1 MLASFTL
8 NGQCDD
14 DFHRLLSNFRFPPVP
29 NIDHLLDAS
38 SSQTKMRYIALL
50 LVLTTVGRSLS
61 FQPRVGLKNNLAPQS
76 GSKLQAAKDGDKFQS
91 LIPETSFGADAVP
104 EAQRP
109 VNEYLDVTRQPLFG
123 WASNES
129 GSTGL
134 LIRLVILYGVV
145 FGTVCY
151 PISGATYTG
160 DDFLL
165 QKLASS
171 NVGALLLI
179 IFVLIRIYSGWE
191 YLGSRL
197 NSKVIEYEETGWYD
211 GDFEL
216 KGKTERQRDKFLYTS
231 EVKPVVERLKTFIFA
246 SGGLWIASCVGLN
259 LAMQA
264 KPIFNEYD
272 PAVLEQVQYND
283 KLADQAAMNSG
294 GRPTYCNSRY
304 YRAVAGG
311 GQGCD

>member
-1 MLASFTL
+1 
-8 NGQCDD
+8 
-14 DFHRLLSNFRFPPVP
+14 
-29 NIDHLLDAS
+29 
-38 SSQTKMRYIALL
+38 MRYIALL
-50 LVLTTVGRSLS
+50 LALAIVGRSLS
-61 FQPRVGLKNNLAPQS
+61 FQPRVGLNTRLTPHS
-76 GSKLQAAKDGDKFQS
+76 TSKLHAGKDGDKFKS
-91 LIPETSFGADAVP
+91 LTPETSFGAEAVP
-104 EAQRP
+104 EGQRP
-109 VNEYLDVTRQPLFG
+109 VNEYLDVTSQPLFG

-134 LIRLVILYGVV
+134 LIRLVLLYGVV

-171 NVGALLLI
+171 NVGALLFI
-179 IFVLIRIYSGWE
+179 IFILIRIYSGWG
-191 YLGSRL
+191 YIGSRL
-197 NSKVIEYEETGWYD
+197 KSKVIEYEETGWYD

-216 KGKTERQRDKFLYTS
+216 KGKTELQRDKFLYTS
-231 EVKPVVERLKTFIFA
+231 EVKPVVDRLKTFIFA
-246 SGGLWIASCVGLN
+246 SGGLWIASCGGLN

-272 PAVLEQVQYND
+272 PAVLEQVQYDD
-283 KLADQAAMNSG
+283 KLAGQAATSSG

>member
-1 MLASFTL
+1 MLL
-8 NGQCDD
+8 GVN
-14 DFHRLLSNFRFPPVP
+14 P
-29 NIDHLLDAS
+29 
-38 SSQTKMRYIALL
+38 KMRYIALL
-50 LVLTTVGRSLS
+50 LALATVGPSQS
-61 FQPRVGLKNNLAPQS
+61 FQPRVGLNTRLAPQS
-76 GSKLQAAKDGDKFQS
+76 GSKLQAGKDDKFKS
-91 LIPETSFGADAVP
+91 LTPETSFGAEAVP
-104 EAQRP
+104 EGQRP
-109 VNEYLDVTRQPLFG
+109 VNEYLDITKQPLFG
-123 WASNES
+123 WASNEA

-134 LIRLVILYGVV
+134 FIRLAILYGVV

-171 NVGALLLI
+171 NVGALLFI
-179 IFVLIRIYSGWE
+179 IVVLIRIYSGWG
-191 YLGSRL
+191 YLGTRL
-197 NSKVIEYEETGWYD
+197 KSKVIEYEETGWYD

-216 KGKTERQRDKFLYTS
+216 KGKTELQRDKFLYTS
-231 EVKPVVERLKTFIFA
+231 EVKPVVDRLKSFIFA
-246 SGGLWIASCVGLN
+246 TGGLWIASCVGLN
-259 LAMQA
+259 LATQA

-272 PAVLEQVQYND
+272 PAVLEKIQYDD
-283 KLADQAAMNSG
+283 KLAGQAATNSG

>member
-1 MLASFTL
+1 
-8 NGQCDD
+8 
-14 DFHRLLSNFRFPPVP
+14 
-29 NIDHLLDAS
+29 
-38 SSQTKMRYIALL
+38 
-50 LVLTTVGRSLS
+50 
-61 FQPRVGLKNNLAPQS
+61 
-76 GSKLQAAKDGDKFQS
+76 LQAAKDGDKFES
-91 LIPETSFGADAVP
+91 LIPETSFGAEAVP

-109 VNEYLDVTRQPLFG
+109 VNEYLDVTSQPLFG

-179 IFVLIRIYSGWE
+179 IFVLIRIYSGWG
-191 YLGSRL
+191 YIGSRL
-197 NSKVIEYEETGWYD
+197 KSKVIEYEETGWYD
-211 GDFEL
+211 GDFEM
-216 KGKTERQRDKFLYTS
+216 KGKTELQRDKFLYTS
-231 EVKPVVERLKTFIFA
+231 EVKPVVDRLKSFIFA
-246 SGGLWIASCVGLN
+246 AGGLWVASCVGLN
-259 LAMQA
+259 LAVQA

-272 PAVLEQVQYND
+272 PAVLEQIQYDD
-283 KLADQAAMNSG
+283 KLAGQAAMNSG